1 MYQYHI
7 DSKPVIYGRTHTM
20 SILSTLIFLFFI
32 IVISVIIIQ
41 NVIVPAFVNY
51 QHGIFMSPD
60 FTIGSSEIQG
70 LGLFAK
76 RSRKKGERLFVAIT
90 PDETVTPIGGKI
102 NHCPGKDRDG
112 FIPLRSVLPNTYLST
127 TPDKT
132 TGEWWIIADKDIKA
146 GEELTVDYT
155 YTPDFISKPDPNWR
169 CPIK

>member
-1 MYQYHI
+1 
-7 DSKPVIYGRTHTM
+7 M
-20 SILSTLIFLFFI
+20 SILSTFLFLIVI
-32 IVISVIIIQ
+32 IVISTIIIQ

-51 QHGIFMSPD
+51 QHGIFKSPD
-60 FTIGSSEIQG
+60 FTIGPSKIQG
-70 LGLFAK
+70 LGLFTK

-146 GEELTVDYT
+146 GEELTMDYT